1 MFHNYTITIYN
12 IGYNYIIAIYLYSR
26 FSPLNSQIGAWPK
39 ISASTTLSFN
49 KFMESDQEYLDHAV
63 QSKIAVVIIK

>member
-12 IGYNYIIAIYLYSR
+12 IGYKYNIAIYLYSR
-26 FSPLNSQIGAWPK
+26 YMCLIYDQCKHNA
-39 ISASTTLSFN
+39 LVH
-49 KFMESDQEYLDHAV
+49 MESDQEYLDHTV

>member
-12 IGYNYIIAIYLYSR
+12 IGYNYNIAIYLYSR
-26 FSPLNSQIGAWPK
+26 FLQAQPK
-39 ISASTTLSFN
+39 ISASTTLLF

>member
-12 IGYNYIIAIYLYSR
+12 IGYNYNIAIYLYSR
-26 FSPLNSQIGAWPK
+26 FLPLNSQIGAWSK
-39 ISASTTLSFN
+39 ISASTTLLF
-49 KFMESDQEYLDHAV
+49 KFMESDEEYLDHAV